1 MQNSYRKRTRE
12 TLRRWAAHER
22 EIRELKRRLDEMS
35 DRAAQTLEALR
46 RAQEMRAGGD
56 CRAAEQLSRTL
67 EGAAAADAVEAG
79 RVRARLERLT
89 REDALMLER
98 IGRLSAGEREVV
110 RLRYERRLTYVA
122 IGIAMGIS
130 DRHARRLERRAA
142 DKIGGFK
149 RGRSH

>member
-56 CRAAEQLSRTL
+56 CRTAEQLSRTL
-67 EGAAAADAVEAG
+67 EGAAAADAAEAG

-89 REDALMLER
+89 REDALIRER
-98 IGRLSAGEREVV
+98 IGRLSAGEREAV

-130 DRHARRLERRAA
+130 DRHARRLERRAV

-149 RGRSH
+149 GGRSH